1 MGMEVRKGA
10 KVSYRGACGES
21 IVGVVVGFG
30 GSTGDVPLVMS
41 SGEFV
46 MDWMHNG
53 NGLKLYENVGGIQI
67 SLPIQGEFYWYT
79 SVEGLKVLGYE

>member
-10 KVSYRGACGES
+10 KVSYEGVCGGT

-30 GSTGDVPLVMS
+30 GSSGRIPLVMS

-46 MDWMHNG
+46 KDWMHNG
-53 NGLKLYENVGGIQI
+53 NGLKK
-67 SLPIQGEFYWYT
+67 T
-79 SVEGLKVLGYE
+79 